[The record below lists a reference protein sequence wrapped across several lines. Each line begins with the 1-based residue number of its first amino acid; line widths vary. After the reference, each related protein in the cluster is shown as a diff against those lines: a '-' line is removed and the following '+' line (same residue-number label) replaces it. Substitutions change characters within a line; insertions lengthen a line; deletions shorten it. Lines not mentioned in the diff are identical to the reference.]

1 MTIENA
7 ILANA
12 QPIVVCAMYK
22 FVTLEI
28 TKTYAIH
35 YLMEWLVLALKAG
48 TLLLAKEGINGTIA
62 GTREGIDDVLAWLNN
77 DPRTSGISY
86 KESLEEQ
93 NPFYRTKVKLKK
105 EIATMGVDGI
115 DPKHIVGT
123 YVKPKDWNALINEQ
137 SYSVAEAAKALGVI
151 TSLLYNW
158 KRKADAEA
166 SDTAL
171 FSNERDEL
179 KRLLAE
185 TNAWKWK
192 KIS

>member
-1 MTIENA
+1 
-7 ILANA
+7 
-12 QPIVVCAMYK
+12 
-22 FVTLEI
+22 
-28 TKTYAIH
+28 
-35 YLMEWLVLALKAG
+35 
-48 TLLLAKEGINGTIA
+48 
-62 GTREGIDDVLAWLNN
+62 
-77 DPRTSGISY
+77 
-86 KESLEEQ
+86 
-93 NPFYRTKVKLKK
+93 VKLKK

-185 TNAWKWK
+185 TNA
-192 KIS
+192 